1 MDGLNRHK
9 ILHISKVVL
18 GKSIVVVQD
27 LSSIDRM
34 FIAVIRDGLG
44 LCLNGGPQCIERIGV
59 AIVLLGEHKLAV
71 RGTNGRT
78 LAAILIEPSKE
89 RVINARRNL
98 IGYGDFIGVGVFHR
112 INPELPIL
120 SESRRSTARPCCI
133 GQHEV
138 VAEHAFLLF
147 PLGIKHVVAIRERVL
162 ITRLISFASALAL
175 CVPASEFVA
184 GARKPVSSN
193 RYLLLGFATR
203 RLHSTFAA
211 VGFIAQKVCV
221 LGVVDVDYVLLILLD
236 LEHISRFNL
245 AKGVI
250 FEFLIRIIGRIN
262 SGSSF
267 KKIRLSLER
276 FARILVDVI
285 HRKIRKVGCI
295 DRAVEMPRQSRRNI
309 VISAA
314 LYMELRPFRF
324 VDDQ

>member
-1 MDGLNRHK
+1 MRLA
-9 ILHISKVVL
+9 
-18 GKSIVVVQD
+18 IV
-27 LSSIDRM
+27 
-34 FIAVIRDGLG
+34 
-44 LCLNGGPQCIERIGV
+44 NGFLAYNVNGCPQSIERISVVILVDERNLFVRISYRGRLSTFCVGSIFIEPTQEHITIALGNGGSYSKLISLGVFLGHQIMALVVGGV
-59 AIVLLGEHKLAV
+59 ARILNPGCARHGQIVG
-71 RGTNGRT
+71 NRT
-78 LAAILIEPSKE
+78 L
-89 RVINARRNL
+89 
-98 IGYGDFIGVGVFHR
+98 
-112 INPELPIL
+112 
-120 SESRRSTARPCCI
+120 
-133 GQHEV
+133 
-138 VAEHAFLLF
+138 LLF

-162 ITRLISFASALAL
+162 ITRLISFASALGL

-221 LGVVDVDYVLLILLD
+221 LGVVDVDYVLLILPD

-314 LYMELRPFRF
+314 LHMELRPFRF